1 MVDAGVSL
9 SDPAN
14 LNNFTFTVTVKLE
27 QTPIPQTITYIGS
40 TSEDAPQGEL
50 TATWSGGG
58 GGGGDIGT
66 GGIVLSPE
74 IIPQAKQIVADEP
87 IIAIISTT
95 QTVSW
100 LKEMY
105 NVNLSILN
113 AADTSYVIKDSTAE
127 LYLPDGVSLAVTKDG
142 QSPVIDMGSIAGQ
155 QQKNASW
162 VVKGDKTGTYQLE
175 ADFRGTLMPF
185 NRTVNAH
192 FETKKDFSVSTGE
205 GLHIIISPEEAAY
218 IDENY
223 YIQFEIRNESDRSF
237 YNFTTTLGAYQ
248 YEESRNEVIVHDEI
262 NGEDSYP
269 EKQQPT
275 VYTLPSGCTQ
285 MPVLQGGDQINIPV
299 LAPGESIYG
308 TYHETFDAEGDPYE
322 VYYRLI
328 ETLVTTVKND
338 VTGVKISIQP
348 IQSHLS
354 RSIVTYRERKNYF
367 ADPVDLATG
376 AFTDSIPVISV
387 TGASELSFS
396 IDYNSMLAGMQ
407 GENGNGFYHNLETR
421 LVDGGNSVAV
431 YMTSGIKACFIPEQ
445 AMSGTYYGTVYDN
458 QIYLAET
465 IEEQEVHYTSISSGM
480 EQYSLTKYTDGTYAL
495 ITPAGDTYLYDA
507 NGRNIL
513 ITDDNGREIEIQ
525 YDTENRIKTITE
537 PVSGQHLY
545 IHYGKNGMI
554 EKVTDDSGRSAT
566 FAYTDGNL
574 TAYTNVLGETTT
586 FTYDK
591 SNRILTETDC
601 EGITYVTNTYDEATG
616 RGRKSQTSLTE

>member
-1 MVDAGVSL
+1 MTLQEMVDAGVSL

-27 QTPIPQTITYIGS
+27 QTPIPQTITYIGN
-40 TSEDAPQGEL
+40 TSDGAPQGEL
-50 TATWSGGG
+50 TATWSSG

-66 GGIVLSPE
+66 GGTVLSPE

-142 QSPVIDMGSIAGQ
+142 QSPIIDMGSIAGQ

-275 VYTLPSGCTQ
+275 IYTLPSGCTQ

-328 ETLVTTVKND
+328 ETLVTTVQND

-354 RSIVTYRERKNYF
+354 RSIVTYWERKNYF

-387 TGASELSFS
+387 TGASELAFNL
-396 IDYNSMLAGMQ
+396 DYTSLLSGTQ
-407 GENGNGFYHNLETR
+407 GETGRGFYHNFETHIEETDNR
-421 LVDGGNSVAV
+421 ITLYLTA
-431 YMTSGIKACFIPEQ
+431 GI
-445 AMSGTYYGTVYDN
+445 SGTFVHEDTING
-458 QIYLAET
+458 IYT
-465 IEEQEVHYTSISSGM
+465 GSVSKTTSI
-480 EQYSLTKYTDGTYAL
+480 
-495 ITPAGDTYLYDA
+495 
-507 NGRNIL
+507 
-513 ITDDNGREIEIQ
+513 
-525 YDTENRIKTITE
+525 
-537 PVSGQHLY
+537 
-545 IHYGKNGMI
+545 
-554 EKVTDDSGRSAT
+554 
-566 FAYTDGNL
+566 
-574 TAYTNVLGETTT
+574 
-586 FTYDK
+586 
-591 SNRILTETDC
+591 
-601 EGITYVTNTYDEATG
+601 
-616 RGRKSQTSLTE
+616 